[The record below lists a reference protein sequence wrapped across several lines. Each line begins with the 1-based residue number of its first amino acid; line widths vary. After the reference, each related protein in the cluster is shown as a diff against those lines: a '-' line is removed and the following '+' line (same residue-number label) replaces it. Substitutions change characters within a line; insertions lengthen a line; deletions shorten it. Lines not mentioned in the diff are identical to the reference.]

1 MSGLFYDGKR
11 SANLVVLQMLIG
23 QGILIVEDQ
32 HQVIVSLLQEE
43 LCLGQGR
50 NKLPQ
55 HFYQQK

>member
-1 MSGLFYDGKR
+1 
-11 SANLVVLQMLIG
+11 MLIG

-43 LCLGQGR
+43 LCLGQAR